1 MIRELREDMG
11 LSQIELAEAIGV
23 SERTMR
29 RYEQEEDSIQ
39 IATLKKI
46 FDVLGMSSDKSFF
59 VQQMSSN
66 PINDVQ
72 HSKNVTKSLLSPVT
86 KSSDECYLVEKNEN
100 VHKSKSISL
109 NDGVH
114 KLSISPKPTAQIN
127 TDVVQIPIYDD
138 VVASAGGGVINDE
151 YPTQSVGIDK
161 GFLRTHFGLSSFLG
175 LSIITAKG
183 DSMSPTIPE
192 NCQLLVQKSVPKEGQ
207 ICVVRIDDELY
218 VKRLQKLPKY
228 RLISDNKSYEN
239 IELEGREYD
248 IVGVV
253 VGFFKRMI

>member
-1 MIRELREDMG
+1 MG
-11 LSQIELAEAIGV
+11 LKEKIKAARENKSITQDELAKLSGV
-23 SERTMR
+23 SIQSIK
-29 RYEQEEDSIQ
+29 RYESLENSNITLDNLQK
-39 IATLKKI
+39 IAQA
-46 FDVLGMSSDKSFF
+46 LGVDTNFF
-59 VQQMSSN
+59 VSTNIVSQMSPN
-66 PINDVQ
+66 HKDVVSQ
-72 HSKNVTKSLLSPVT
+72 SDSTTHTPHQ
-86 KSSDECYLVEKNEN
+86 KSS
-100 VHKSKSISL
+100 I
-109 NDGVH
+109 
-114 KLSISPKPTAQIN
+114 I
-127 TDVVQIPIYDD
+127 QIPIYDD
-138 VVASAGGGVINDE
+138 VVASAGSGVINDE

-207 ICVVRIDDELY
+207 ICVVRIDYELY

>member
-39 IATLKKI
+39 IGTLKKI
-46 FDVLGMSSDKSFF
+46 FDVLGMSSNNSFF

-86 KSSDECYLVEKNEN
+86 KSSNTCYLVEENEN
-100 VHKSKSISL
+100 VHKSSISF
-109 NDGVH
+109 
-114 KLSISPKPTAQIN
+114 KPTAQIN
-127 TDVVQIPIYDD
+127 PDIVQIPIYDD
-138 VVASAGGGVINDE
+138 VVASAGSGAINDE

-239 IELEGREYD
+239 IELDGREYD

>member
-1 MIRELREDMG
+1 MNISEKIKAGREGKGWTQTD
-11 LSQIELAEAIGV
+11 LSKYSGV
-23 SERTMR
+23 SLDSIK
-29 RYEQEEDSIQ
+29 RYESKESNITIGNLIKIADS
-39 IATLKKI
+39 LEV
-46 FDVLGMSSDKSFF
+46 DLNFF
-59 VQQMSSN
+59 RDDS
-66 PINDVQ
+66 
-72 HSKNVTKSLLSPVT
+72 VTKSLLSPVT
-86 KSSDECYLVEKNEN
+86 KSSNACYLVEENEN
-100 VHKSKSISL
+100 
-109 NDGVH
+109 VH
-114 KLSISPKPTAQIN
+114 KLSISPKPTAQNNPDII
-127 TDVVQIPIYDD
+127 QIPIYDD
-138 VVASAGGGVINDE
+138 VVASAGSGVINDE

-192 NCQLLVQKSVPKEGQ
+192 NCQILVQKSVPKEGQ

>member
-1 MIRELREDMG
+1 MNISEKIKVGREGKGWTQTD
-11 LSQIELAEAIGV
+11 LSKYSGV
-23 SERTMR
+23 SLDSIK
-29 RYEQEEDSIQ
+29 RYESKESNITIGNLIKIADS
-39 IATLKKI
+39 LEV
-46 FDVLGMSSDKSFF
+46 DLNFF
-59 VQQMSSN
+59 RDDS
-66 PINDVQ
+66 
-72 HSKNVTKSLLSPVT
+72 VTKSLLSPVT
-86 KSSDECYLVEKNEN
+86 KSSNACYLVEENEN
-100 VHKSKSISL
+100 VHKSSISF
-109 NDGVH
+109 
-114 KLSISPKPTAQIN
+114 KPTAQIN
-127 TDVVQIPIYDD
+127 PDIVQIPIYDD

-151 YPTQSVGIDK
+151 YPIQSVGIDK

-239 IELEGREYD
+239 IELEGREYN

>member
-1 MIRELREDMG
+1 MVEIGKKIAQIRSESG
-11 LSQIELAEAIGV
+11 KTQQELADFLGV
-23 SERTMR
+23 DVKKVGRIERGETKSVKNNDLR
-29 RYEQEEDSIQ
+29 LIANFFNLPLSVLLDS
-39 IATLKKI
+39 K
-46 FDVLGMSSDKSFF
+46 MSVSPVSKLSVSNNQNVSKSNSVPQSFLNR
-59 VQQMSSN
+59 SS
-66 PINDVQ
+66 I
-72 HSKNVTKSLLSPVT
+72 KNVPQSDSTTHTPHQ
-86 KSSDECYLVEKNEN
+86 KSS
-100 VHKSKSISL
+100 I
-109 NDGVH
+109 
-114 KLSISPKPTAQIN
+114 I
-127 TDVVQIPIYDD
+127 QIPIYDD

>member
-1 MIRELREDMG
+1 MLVGDRIREAR
-11 LSQIELAEAIGV
+11 
-23 SERTMR
+23 
-29 RYEQEEDSIQ
+29 
-39 IATLKKI
+39 IA
-46 FDVLGMSSDKSFF
+46 
-59 VQQMSSN
+59 
-66 PINDVQ
+66 
-72 HSKNVTKSLLSPVT
+72 KSLTRKDLGDMMSVADKTIYNYETNKQAVTLDFLEKLS
-86 KSSDECYLVEKNEN
+86 DILGLDYEYF

-127 TDVVQIPIYDD
+127 TDIVQIPIYDD

-151 YPTQSVGIDK
+151 YPAQSVGIDK

>member
-1 MIRELREDMG
+1 MIGSKLVALRNEHQMTQKDF
-11 LSQIELAEAIGV
+11 A
-23 SERTMR
+23 ERTGISYGTLQAYEYGTQSP
-29 RYEQEEDSIQ
+29 RYDYLTKVSDIFNVPMIFFLDDDTSLGNSYTNPKGFVSDS
-39 IATLKKI
+39 L
-46 FDVLGMSSDKSFF
+46 DVRKSDSL
-59 VQQMSSN
+59 VSN
-66 PINDVQ
+66 NP
-72 HSKNVTKSLLSPVT
+72 
-86 KSSDECYLVEKNEN
+86 
-100 VHKSKSISL
+100 SI
-109 NDGVH
+109 
-114 KLSISPKPTAQIN
+114 I
-127 TDVVQIPIYDD
+127 QIPIYDD

>member
-1 MIRELREDMG
+1 MLVGDRIREAR
-11 LSQIELAEAIGV
+11 
-23 SERTMR
+23 
-29 RYEQEEDSIQ
+29 
-39 IATLKKI
+39 IA
-46 FDVLGMSSDKSFF
+46 
-59 VQQMSSN
+59 
-66 PINDVQ
+66 
-72 HSKNVTKSLLSPVT
+72 KSLTRKDLGDMMSVAEKTIYNYETNKQAVTLDFLEKLS
-86 KSSDECYLVEKNEN
+86 DILGLDYEYF

-127 TDVVQIPIYDD
+127 TDIVQIPIYDD

>member
-1 MIRELREDMG
+1 MLVGDRIREAR
-11 LSQIELAEAIGV
+11 
-23 SERTMR
+23 
-29 RYEQEEDSIQ
+29 
-39 IATLKKI
+39 IA
-46 FDVLGMSSDKSFF
+46 
-59 VQQMSSN
+59 
-66 PINDVQ
+66 
-72 HSKNVTKSLLSPVT
+72 KSLTRKDLGDMMSVAEKTIYNYETNKQAVTLDFLEKLS
-86 KSSDECYLVEKNEN
+86 DILGLDYEYF

-127 TDVVQIPIYDD
+127 TDIVQIPIYDD

-151 YPTQSVGIDK
+151 YPAQSVGIDK

-228 RLISDNKSYEN
+228 RLI
-239 IELEGREYD
+239 
-248 IVGVV
+248 
-253 VGFFKRMI
+253 

>member
-1 MIRELREDMG
+1 MLVGDRIREAR
-11 LSQIELAEAIGV
+11 
-23 SERTMR
+23 
-29 RYEQEEDSIQ
+29 
-39 IATLKKI
+39 IA
-46 FDVLGMSSDKSFF
+46 
-59 VQQMSSN
+59 
-66 PINDVQ
+66 
-72 HSKNVTKSLLSPVT
+72 KSLTRKDLGDMMSVAEKTIYNYETNKQAVTLDFLEKLS
-86 KSSDECYLVEKNEN
+86 DILGLDYEYF

-127 TDVVQIPIYDD
+127 ADIVQIPIYDD

-151 YPTQSVGIDK
+151 YPAQSVGIDK

-175 LSIITAKG
+175 LCIITAKG

>member
-1 MIRELREDMG
+1 MNISEKIKAGRENKG
-11 LSQIELAEAIGV
+11 WTQAELAAKSRV
-23 SERTMR
+23 SLDSIK
-29 RYEQEEDSIQ
+29 RYESKKNSNITIENLIK
-39 IATLKKI
+39 IA
-46 FDVLGMSSDKSFF
+46 DALGVDLNFFRSDEF
-59 VQQMSSN
+59 
-66 PINDVQ
+66 
-72 HSKNVTKSLLSPVT
+72 VTKLLLSPVT

>member
-1 MIRELREDMG
+1 MLVGDRLRE
-11 LSQIELAEAIGV
+11 A
-23 SERTMR
+23 R
-29 RYEQEEDSIQ
+29 
-39 IATLKKI
+39 IA
-46 FDVLGMSSDKSFF
+46 
-59 VQQMSSN
+59 
-66 PINDVQ
+66 
-72 HSKNVTKSLLSPVT
+72 KSLTRKDLGDMMSVAEKTIYNYETNKQAVTLDFLEKLS
-86 KSSDECYLVEKNEN
+86 DILGLDYEYF

-127 TDVVQIPIYDD
+127 TDIVQIPIYDD

-151 YPTQSVGIDK
+151 YPAQSVGIDK

>member
-1 MIRELREDMG
+1 MSKKDFAMIRELREDMG

-39 IATLKKI
+39 VGTLKKI
-46 FDVLGMSSDKSFF
+46 FDVLGMSSNDSFF

-66 PINDVQ
+66 SINDVQ
-72 HSKNVTKSLLSPVT
+72 QSKNITKSLCLPNTKMMSP
-86 KSSDECYLVEKNEN
+86 N
-100 VHKSKSISL
+100 HK
-109 NDGVH
+109 
-114 KLSISPKPTAQIN
+114 
-127 TDVVQIPIYDD
+127 DVVSQSDSTTHTPHQKPSIIQIPIYDD

-192 NCQLLVQKSVPKEGQ
+192 NCQILVQKSVPKEGQ

>member
-1 MIRELREDMG
+1 MLVGDRIREAR
-11 LSQIELAEAIGV
+11 
-23 SERTMR
+23 
-29 RYEQEEDSIQ
+29 
-39 IATLKKI
+39 IA
-46 FDVLGMSSDKSFF
+46 
-59 VQQMSSN
+59 
-66 PINDVQ
+66 
-72 HSKNVTKSLLSPVT
+72 KSLTRKDLGDMMSVAEKTIYNYETNKQAVTLDFLEKLS
-86 KSSDECYLVEKNEN
+86 DILGLDYEYF

-127 TDVVQIPIYDD
+127 TDIVQIPIYDD

-151 YPTQSVGIDK
+151 YPAQSVGIDK

>member
-1 MIRELREDMG
+1 MVEIGKKIAQIRSESG
-11 LSQIELAEAIGV
+11 KTQQELADFLGV
-23 SERTMR
+23 DVKKVGRIERGETKSVKNNDLR
-29 RYEQEEDSIQ
+29 LIANFFNLPLSVLLDS
-39 IATLKKI
+39 K
-46 FDVLGMSSDKSFF
+46 MSVSPVSKLSVSNNQNVSKSNSVPQSFLNR
-59 VQQMSSN
+59 SS
-66 PINDVQ
+66 I
-72 HSKNVTKSLLSPVT
+72 KNVPQ
-86 KSSDECYLVEKNEN
+86 SDSTTHTPHQKP
-100 VHKSKSISL
+100 SI
-109 NDGVH
+109 
-114 KLSISPKPTAQIN
+114 I
-127 TDVVQIPIYDD
+127 QIPIYDD
-138 VVASAGGGVINDE
+138 VVASAGSGVINDE

-192 NCQLLVQKSVPKEGQ
+192 NCQILVQKSVPKEGQ
-207 ICVVRIDDELY
+207 ICVVRIDYELY